1 MGGGQEELQQR
12 ASALEAERARL
23 VDEHKAELEK
33 LAKAKV
39 ARPPTPPPL
48 FFAPALAC
56 IICTFISPPPHR
68 H

>member
-1 MGGGQEELQQR
+1 MGWRGTTWWGGQEELQQR

-39 ARPPTPPPL
+39 AHPPT
-48 FFAPALAC
+48 FF
-56 IICTFISPPPHR
+56 
-68 H
+68 